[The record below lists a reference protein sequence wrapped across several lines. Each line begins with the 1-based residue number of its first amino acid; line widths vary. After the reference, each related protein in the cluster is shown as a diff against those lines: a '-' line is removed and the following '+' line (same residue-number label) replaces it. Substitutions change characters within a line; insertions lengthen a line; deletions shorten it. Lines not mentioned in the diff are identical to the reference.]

1 MERKRLFSTL
11 VIAFLGFIIIQI
23 NSTAASPAED
33 AIAGW
38 FQSLKDAGATTA
50 KYDAL
55 SFDAA
60 TDTVTIEN
68 PRIDWRIDLPVDDA
82 PVFNISFTTAQIVII
97 GFRKEADGYSAKQ
110 YYMPENALIKVSGKD
125 QNGGFFTMDSTIEG
139 AKWEGVFYP
148 LITPV
153 PEDAQRPVSRY
164 LHYYD
169 LFLKTAVKKSSV
181 DKITINQTLNGED
194 GFKAEYND
202 MTMLGLENGRLEEMR
217 VKSYRQIVSFSE
229 NNGDVPFDKMETT
242 YGEMLQ
248 RGVDMRPVVDALR
261 GKGTGPD
268 ADYRVITEEA
278 SVSDVKILVGPV
290 NVSIDSYRISG
301 VKIRPGKLSL
311 MAMLDR
317 LALGEEIDEK
327 ETLAVSLDLM
337 RSFAM
342 DELSISNM
350 QGSGPENVTAR
361 MGKFIIE
368 NLSNL
373 GLGNFA
379 IENVEI
385 NGPGGEKVRLDLASI
400 GNIVFP
406 SVEDIMTA
414 VEQGPPDNP
423 AAAAALAP
431 KVGKLEIGNLF
442 VDDKKKPPFSLGLF
456 RVLQSGFIGAIPTD
470 IRIDTE
476 NFELP
481 VAYIEDPMAQAMLQ
495 SLGYNVLKIASK
507 IALKWDERSQDLT
520 LENADITLDD
530 GVKIKLKAGV
540 AGLPKSVIENP
551 QNFMQAMATLAFR
564 NVNFLVE
571 DAVLVSGLIDYF
583 AKMQNMPPE
592 GLRTMIVQI
601 IDSQAG
607 PLTGTPFVEELKTAL
622 GTFLENPKR
631 LSLDLTPNS
640 PVPFTQML
648 GTVSTAPDQMP
659 TLLGANVSAN

>member
-1 MERKRLFSTL
+1 MERKRSFPTM
-11 VIAFLGFIIIQI
+11 VIALLGFIIIQI
-23 NSTAASPAED
+23 NPIAASPAED

-38 FQSLKDAGATTA
+38 FQSLKDAGATSA

-60 TDTVTIEN
+60 TDTVIIEN

-82 PVFNISFTTAQIVII
+82 PVFNISFSTAQIVII
-97 GFRKEADGYSAKQ
+97 GFRKEADGYTAKQ
-110 YYMPENALIKVSGKD
+110 YYMPEKALFKMSGKD
-125 QNGGFFTMDSTIEG
+125 QNGGSFTMDSTIEG

-148 LITPV
+148 LVTPV
-153 PEDAQRPVSRY
+153 PDDPQRPVSRY

-169 LFLKTAVKKSSV
+169 LFLKTSVKKSSI
-181 DKITINQTLNGED
+181 DRIIMKQTLNGEE
-194 GFKAEYND
+194 GLLAEYND
-202 MTMLGLENGRLEEMR
+202 MTMLDLKDGRLEEMR
-217 VKSYRQIVSFSE
+217 VKSYRQTVKFPEDS
-229 NNGDVPFDKMETT
+229 GDVPFDKMETT
-242 YGEMLQ
+242 YGELLQ
-248 RGVDMRPVVDALR
+248 RGVDIRPLIDALS
-261 GKGTGPD
+261 GKGSGPD
-268 ADYRVITEEA
+268 ADYRMITEEA
-278 SVSDVKILVGPV
+278 SVSDIKILVGPV
-290 NVSIDSYRISG
+290 NVSIDSYKISG
-301 VKIRPGKLSL
+301 FKVRPGKLSL

-317 LALGEEIDEK
+317 LALGEEIDDK
-327 ETLAVSLDLM
+327 EALAISLDLM

-342 DELSISNM
+342 DELSINNM

-361 MGKFIIE
+361 MGKFIIK
-368 NLSNL
+368 NLSNR
-373 GLGNFA
+373 GLGKFA
-379 IENVEI
+379 IEGIDI
-385 NGPGGEKVRLDLASI
+385 NGPDGEKVKLDLALI
-400 GNIVFP
+400 GNILFP
-406 SVEDIMTA
+406 SVEEIMA
-414 VEQGPPDNP
+414 MVEQGPPENP

-520 LENADITLDD
+520 LENADISLDD
-530 GVKIKLKAGV
+530 GVKIKLKASV
-540 AGLPKSVIENP
+540 AGLPRSVIENP

-592 GLRTMIVQI
+592 GLRTMIIQI
-601 IDSQAG
+601 VDSQAG

-622 GTFLENPKR
+622 GIFLENPKR
-631 LSLDLTPNS
+631 LSVDLNPKS